1 VCPVRPSRY
10 SCIKLAGLSSLLLS
24 RSRLRAAYQAVNW
37 LLMSYVAGN
46 SFVRGRTGRF
56 ARCLSRCARREDV
69 VFALRVALRSAQ
81 FYVGMQVGSVFLG
94 LQVGSVFLGLRVGLV
109 FLGLWV
115 GSVFLGLQVGSV
127 SLGLQVG
134 SVFLGLWVGSV
145 FLR

>member
-1 VCPVRPSRY
+1 V
-10 SCIKLAGLSSLLLS
+10 
-24 RSRLRAAYQAVNW
+24 AYPAVNW
-37 LLMSYVAGN
+37 LLMSYVVGS

-94 LQVGSVFLGLRVGLV
+94 LQVGSV
-109 FLGLWV
+109 
-115 GSVFLGLQVGSV
+115 SLGLQVGSV